1 MRRAS
6 ERAAREGPPRNGQH
20 PAKDAAPRSASTVAL
35 PGDIPHQAACP
46 RLKLPAADLGLAY
59 AVAREANRLS
69 AEQRDAECRC
79 PGRAYVLH
87 APDLA
92 VHRDGYPAGYAWVS
106 VADALDVLSRL
117 RPRTLA
123 RLAAGIS

>member
-6 ERAAREGPPRNGQH
+6 GGAAPQGPPRNGQH
-20 PAKDAAPRSASTVAL
+20 PAKDAEPRSASTVAL

-46 RLKLPAADLGLAY
+46 RLRLPAADLVRVMWA
-59 AVAREANRLS
+59 EAILLS
-69 AEQRDAECRC
+69 AAQRDAGCRC

-87 APDLA
+87 AWDLGEHLA
-92 VHRDGYPAGYAWVS
+92 GCPAGDPWPTPDDVI
-106 VADALDVLSRL
+106 DVLSRL

-123 RLAAGIS
+123 RLAAGAR